1 MAGNTKIEPWT
12 FNKESAVLLIVDMQ
26 NDFVNEGAIME
37 VSMARNLLPN
47 MKRIL
52 DRCRNQGVPVLFTR
66 HTLVDDF
73 EVSPLET
80 AYNQLLKTGGLR
92 KNTHGVEI
100 VDYLSPLPNEPIISK
115 HRYDAFYNTPLETLV
130 RNIKNGQIVD
140 TIIIIGTV
148 TSVCCESTA
157 RSAFMRD
164 FKVALISDANGGF
177 DEASHEATLTTISR
191 VFGRVMTTEELIQ
204 QI

>member
-1 MAGNTKIEPWT
+1 
-12 FNKESAVLLIVDMQ
+12 
-26 NDFVNEGAIME
+26 ME
-37 VSMARNLLPN
+37 VSMARNFLPN

-52 DRCRNQGVPVLFTR
+52 DHCREQGVPVLYTK
-66 HTLVDDF
+66 HTLLDEF

-80 AYNQLLKTGGLR
+80 AYNPLLKTGGMR
-92 KNTHGVEI
+92 DNTYGVQI
-100 VDYLSPLPNEPIISK
+100 VDGLSPLPDEPIISK

-130 RNIKNGQIVD
+130 RNIKNGQLVD

-177 DEASHEATLTTISR
+177 DETSHQATLSTISK